1 MKIVDIF
8 APYLFAFWFDGQ
20 PKDEYNLAISNWLD
34 TEYLKEFY
42 ENNYDAFIKN
52 NDYFPQKDLV
62 GLSTFIINIAN
73 AFDNKL
79 INSANDGNISDHF
92 EMLSKG
98 KDLYEILPKR
108 KSKQQ
113 VLRFYGI
120 QLESVIIIAGSAI
133 KVTDEMKNHPLTA
146 QQLRKINALQDF
158 LRDNSITDEETFFD
172 YLLEQNE

>member
-8 APYLFAFWFDGQ
+8 APYLFAFWFDGS
-20 PKDEYNLAISNWLD
+20 PRDEYSLAIDNWLD
-34 TEYLKEFY
+34 TEYLKSFY
-42 ENNYDAFIKN
+42 EDNFDKFIN
-52 NDYFPQKDLV
+52 HNDYFPNKDLI
-62 GLSTFIINIAN
+62 GFSTFIINNAN
-73 AFDNKL
+73 SFDNKL
-79 INSANDGNISDHF
+79 IKSAEDGNISEHF

-120 QLESVIIIAGSAI
+120 QLESIIIVAGSAI
-133 KVTDEMKNHPLTA
+133 KMTEEMKDHETTKR
-146 QQLRKINALQDF
+146 QLLKITALQDF

-172 YLLEQNE
+172 YLSEQE